1 MARTGIFVRVIF
13 DLKVVPP
20 FFGPFSTRNI
30 NRCILRQSKTL
41 ELFKEE
47 HKLQI
52 MSYNSFLNAYQTSSL
67 TPTSTSKTI
76 HLTTIQNAAT
86 FVGTPVL
93 NSNRILSPLGCLDV
107 FIRSIRSPNHPIGT
121 LYWPQIIVLAWICSS
136 ELQIHDLIWRKKNS
150 FQLGSK
156 AQIRYLSGGSDS

>member
-1 MARTGIFVRVIF
+1 
-13 DLKVVPP
+13 
-20 FFGPFSTRNI
+20 
-30 NRCILRQSKTL
+30 
-41 ELFKEE
+41 
-47 HKLQI
+47 
-52 MSYNSFLNAYQTSSL
+52 MSYNSSFLNVHQTSSL

-76 HLTTIQNAAT
+76 HLTSIQNAAT

-93 NSNRILSPLGCLDV
+93 NSNRILSPLGCLNV
-107 FIRSIRSPNHPIGT
+107 FIRSIRPPNHPIGT

-156 AQIRYLSGGSDS
+156 AQIRYLSGGSDIWWTRQAHWNRSKLGLNRARCLLHIWRLFEWQLGLCIGFWSWSWRSIPIT